1 MSKKKKKKEK
11 VADRQAYG
19 LTERHVSEGPRVQNN
34 EVNHGRQP
42 LKNVDPERMAGV
54 VPSKRLLSFSMQP
67 LLKQLVSD
75 GSRFE
80 I

>member
-1 MSKKKKKKEK
+1 M

-42 LKNVDPERMAGV
+42 LKDVDPERMAGV
-54 VPSKRLLSFSMQP
+54 VPSKRLLSFSM
-67 LLKQLVSD
+67 
-75 GSRFE
+75 
-80 I
+80 

>member
-1 MSKKKKKKEK
+1 MSKKKKKKK
-11 VADRQAYG
+11 KMVADRQAYG

-54 VPSKRLLSFSMQP
+54 VPSKRLLSFSM
-67 LLKQLVSD
+67 
-75 GSRFE
+75 
-80 I
+80 

>member
-1 MSKKKKKKEK
+1 M

-54 VPSKRLLSFSMQP
+54 VPSKRLLSFSM
-67 LLKQLVSD
+67 
-75 GSRFE
+75 
-80 I
+80 